1 MTTTMTLEE
10 AVKETAALRG
20 LLHAV
25 VKAGGGRA
33 TLPAGAEAAKE
44 NDPARLSLQWD
55 EQGRVIVLAD

>member
-33 TLPAGAEAAKE
+33 TLPAGAEKE

>member
-33 TLPAGAEAAKE
+33 TLPAACAQPDAK
-44 NDPARLSLQWD
+44 NPAHLSLAWD
-55 EQGRVIVLAD
+55 ERGDLTVTAD

>member
-1 MTTTMTLEE
+1 MTTLED
-10 AVKETAALRG
+10 AMKETAALRS

-33 TLPAGAEAAKE
+33 TLPADLKD
-44 NDPARLSLQWD
+44 NDPARLSLEWD